1 MAKAASGKSKKDF
14 QEKLKTGMGENIIPH
29 DYQISR
35 SDRQKNKNHNSFL
48 LWFTGLSGSGKSTI
62 ANVVE
67 QELFKQGINTY
78 TLDGDNIRKGI
89 NSDLTFSPEDR
100 TENIR
105 RIAEVANLMVDAGI
119 VTLAAFVSPYKKDRE
134 NIKSIVKDVNFVEI
148 YINTSVEECERR
160 DVKGLYKKA
169 RAGEIKNMTG
179 ISAPYEAPENP
190 DIEIKTEEVSVELAV
205 KKILDYIRPKLQ
217 LQNE

>member
-1 MAKAASGKSKKDF
+1 MDKNIVPHNYQITSKERK
-14 QEKLKTGMGENIIPH
+14 KLKG
-29 DYQISR
+29 
-35 SDRQKNKNHNSFL
+35 HNAFL

-62 ANVVE
+62 ANAVE
-67 QELFKQGINTY
+67 QELYKLGIHTY
-78 TLDGDNIRKGI
+78 SLDGDNIRTGI
-89 NSDLTFSPEDR
+89 NNDLSFSPQDR

-105 RIAEVANLMVDAGI
+105 RIAEIANLMIDAGL
-119 VTLAAFVSPYKKDRE
+119 VVLAAFVSPYKKDRE

-190 DIEIKTEEVSVELAV
+190 DLEIKTEATTVNEAV
-205 KKILDYIRPKLQ
+205 DKILKAIQKKLNYKI
-217 LQNE
+217 NEV